1 MNKSPKGTEATD
13 HNFRSSISVSN
24 KEVCEDEACIG
35 KDVKPTTEAPA
46 EATQPDKSGKK
57 SSGTSM
63 SVGGKEACSEDAC
76 IGKKMNPG
84 GKTSNPFMQCTE
96 VSN

>member
-1 MNKSPKGTEATD
+1 MNRTPNGAKAKD

-35 KDVKPTTEAPA
+35 KNVDPTTVTPA

-57 SSGTSM
+57 PSGTSM
-63 SVGGKEACSEDAC
+63 SVGGKEACAEDAC
-76 IGKKMNPG
+76 IGKK
-84 GKTSNPFMQCTE
+84 
-96 VSN
+96 

>member
-1 MNKSPKGTEATD
+1 MRTTPKGAKAKD

-35 KDVKPTTEAPA
+35 KDVQPTTVTTA
-46 EATQPDKSGKK
+46 EVPQPDKSGKK
-57 SSGTSM
+57 TSGTSI

-76 IGKKMNPG
+76 IGKK
-84 GKTSNPFMQCTE
+84 
-96 VSN
+96 

>member
-1 MNKSPKGTEATD
+1 MSTTPKGATAKD

-35 KDVKPTTEAPA
+35 KDVQPTAETPA
-46 EATQPDKSGKK
+46 EAAQPVKSGKK
-57 SSGTSM
+57 PSGTRM

-76 IGKKMNPG
+76 IGKK
-84 GKTSNPFMQCTE
+84 
-96 VSN
+96 

>member
-1 MNKSPKGTEATD
+1 MSTTRKGAKAKD

-35 KDVKPTTEAPA
+35 KDVNPAADTPA
-46 EATQPDKSGKK
+46 EASQPDKSGKK
-57 SSGTSM
+57 PSGTSI

-76 IGKKMNPG
+76 IGKK
-84 GKTSNPFMQCTE
+84 
-96 VSN
+96 

>member
-1 MNKSPKGTEATD
+1 MKTPSKSVKPGD
-13 HNFRSSISVSN
+13 HHFRSSISVSN

-35 KDVKPTTEAPA
+35 KTVKPTTDTPA
-46 EATQPDKSGKK
+46 EASQPDTRGKK

-76 IGKKMNPG
+76 IGKK
-84 GKTSNPFMQCTE
+84 
-96 VSN
+96 